1 MSQLQQ
7 QLGLL
12 SSAPSPYQDPAFQAS
27 RDAAVA
33 NLQAQY
39 SGEKTALN
47 EEMARRG
54 LSASSIASGKMGDLA
69 GQQARA
75 LATMQ
80 SDLLKEQAT
89 TAAANRN
96 VLLQG
101 LQGAA
106 ATSGDIEMRAKALQ
120 QEAALQGRTLD
131 LTQARDMAQRE
142 YQQGQL
148 NISQQEVGLKGQEL
162 AQQNQ
167 QYQSTL
173 AETRALRLQN
183 MGISQQEIDLKAQ
196 QIQND
201 AKNQGRTLD
210 LQQARDLAEVDYRAK
225 DLMQRDN
232 ALTMEDARAKATIAQ
247 TAKDNALD
255 RALREK
261 LGVSTAELDARRV
274 AVGEGEFKVS
284 LLKFLADAGMT
295 PDVENE
301 LRKKYG
307 LPLVSTGPAVGTVNN
322 GPTSG
327 EITGNN
333 TFGGF

>member
-1 MSQLQQ
+1 M
-7 QLGLL
+7 
-12 SSAPSPYQDPAFQAS
+12 
-27 RDAAVA
+27 
-33 NLQAQY
+33 
-39 SGEKTALN
+39 
-47 EEMARRG
+47 
-54 LSASSIASGKMGDLA
+54 
-69 GQQARA
+69 
-75 LATMQ
+75 
-80 SDLLKEQAT
+80 
-89 TAAANRN
+89 
-96 VLLQG
+96 QG